1 MPMIFESEPREFMPK
16 GEVIYRQGSPADQL
30 VIVQKGMVA
39 LKQAHMDHRQKSH
52 ILTLDIAKSGAFI
65 GWEAFEGLSY
75 TATAEVKTESVIS
88 RIPVERLLT
97 KLRNDA
103 KLGWQLLL
111 EIVACQ
117 RYKEEVRILD
127 MIPDTHARKSTA
139 GALIEF
145 AMGDHIKGVNQQ
157 ELAFY
162 TGVCREETN
171 KQVQALEAEGVVSWG
186 NRKGEILDLKKLQLI
201 RAGLL

>member
-1 MPMIFESEPREFMPK
+1 MPMIFESEPREFVSK
-16 GEVIYRQGSPADQL
+16 GEVIYRQGSPADCL
-30 VIVQKGMVA
+30 VIVKKGMVA
-39 LKQAHMDHRQKSH
+39 LKQAHMDHRQNSH

-65 GWEAFEGLSY
+65 GWEAFEGLPY
-75 TATAEVKTESVIS
+75 TATAEVKSESEIS
-88 RIPVERLLT
+88 RISVERLLT
-97 KLRNDA
+97 ELRNDA
-103 KLGWQLLL
+103 YLGWQLLL

-117 RYKEEVRILD
+117 RYREEVRILD

-145 AMGDHIKGVNQQ
+145 AMGVHIRGVNQQ
-157 ELAFY
+157 ELALY
-162 TGVCREETN
+162 TGGGREEIN
-171 KQVQALEAEGVVSWG
+171 KQVRALEADGIVSWD